1 MGLLLFKGV
10 SMILIA
16 GDVGG
21 TKTRLSLYERGADG
35 SLTRKVVQKFD
46 SKSASTLEEIMN
58 SFIDTQG
65 VRGQVGGACIG
76 IPGPVVHGTVK
87 ATNLPWF
94 LSEVQIAERC
104 DIPKVRL
111 VNDLVATIAAVP
123 SFSKDDLVTLHPGK
137 PDREKQVFAILAP
150 GTGLGQGFMVVAP
163 DGTFVPLASEGGH
176 VEFAP
181 KNDLE
186 FDLLKYMQRKLKKR
200 VSIERVLCGP
210 GLVNIYTF
218 LKDLGYNDEPPE
230 LVAEMSKEDAAAVI
244 AQHGMKGGYEICV
257 KALDMFVSLLGS
269 QAGDVVLS
277 YLATGGMYLGG
288 GIPPKILEK
297 LQAGLTVDAYLKK
310 GRLSPLV
317 EATPLHVI
325 KDDHA
330 ALLGAATI
338 ASRL

>member
-1 MGLLLFKGV
+1 
-10 SMILIA
+10 MILA

-21 TKTRLSLYERGADG
+21 TKTRLSIYEKTPIGA
-35 SLTRKVVQKFD
+35 LQRKIVERFD
-46 SKSASTLEEIMN
+46 SKSASTLEEIIHVFLERHGLKGTVQ
-58 SFIDTQG
+58 S
-65 VRGQVGGACIG
+65 ACLG
-76 IPGPVVHGTVK
+76 IPGPVVGGTVK

-94 LSEVQIAERC
+94 LSESQVSVRVG
-104 DIPKVRL
+104 IPKVKL
-111 VNDLVATIAAVP
+111 VNDLVATISAVP
-123 SFSKDDLVTLHPGK
+123 SFKEEDLVILHPGK
-137 PDREKQVFAILAP
+137 SEREKNVFAILAP
-150 GTGLGQGFMVVAP
+150 GTGLGQGYLHVSEKGEYF
-163 DGTFVPLASEGGH
+163 PLASEGGH

-181 KNDLE
+181 KTDLE

-230 LVAEMSKEDAAAVI
+230 LQKEIAVHDAAAVI
-244 AQHGMKGGYEICV
+244 TSRGMAGEFEICV
-257 KALDMFVSLLGS
+257 KALDIFASLLGS

-288 GIPPKILEK
+288 GIPPKILPK
-297 LQAGLTVDAYLKK
+297 LLEGGLVEAYLKK
-310 GRLSPLV
+310 GRMSPLV
-317 EATPLHVI
+317 ESTPLCVV

-338 ASRL
+338 ASRLA